1 MSKSDIQGRPAT
13 GDRHR
18 VGLLLVP
25 DFALLSFAS
34 AIEPLRAAN
43 RLIGKPF
50 YEWCHISPDGRP
62 VSASSGIAIA
72 ADHRVGDEIAL
83 DTLFVF
89 VGGNPA
95 AFDDPATFAWL
106 RTLAR
111 RGVRIA
117 GVSGGPYVLARAGLL
132 DGHRCTIHWEH
143 LPAFLEEFPQLDP
156 ERVLYVIDRQRMTC
170 AGGIAA
176 LDLMRAVISDDLG
189 ASVATAVGEWFL
201 QTQLRL
207 GSGPQRLT
215 LRERYGTVSP
225 RLLSVLQVMEE
236 RVDAP
241 LSRTALARVANVSV
255 RQLER
260 LFSDHLRT
268 TIADQYSTIR
278 LDRARA
284 LVQETAM
291 PVLDIAVACGFVSA
305 SHFSRAYKQRFGL
318 SPRNERK
325 AEQSLRLSARESRR
339 AVQ

>member
-1 MSKSDIQGRPAT
+1 M
-13 GDRHR
+13 
-18 VGLLLVP
+18 
-25 DFALLSFAS
+25 
-34 AIEPLRAAN
+34 
-43 RLIGKPF
+43 
-50 YEWCHISPDGRP
+50 
-62 VSASSGIAIA
+62 SASSGIAIA

-95 AFDDPATFAWL
+95 AFNDEATFAWL
-106 RTLAR
+106 RSLAR

-132 DGHRCTIHWEH
+132 DGYRCTIHWEH
-143 LPAFLEEFPQLDP
+143 LPAFLEEFPHLDP
-156 ERVLYVIDRQRMTC
+156 ARVLYVIDRERMTC

-189 ASVATAVGEWFL
+189 AAAATAVSEWFL

-207 GSGPQRLT
+207 GNGPQRLA
-215 LRERYGTVSP
+215 LRERYGTVST
-225 RLLSVLQVMEE
+225 RLLSVLKLMEE
-236 RVDAP
+236 RVDEP
-241 LSRTALARVANVSV
+241 LSRKALARIANVSV

-260 LFSDHLRT
+260 LFSVHLHT
-268 TIADQYSTIR
+268 TIADQYSNIR

-284 LVQETAM
+284 LVHETAM

-318 SPRNERK
+318 SPRNERN
-325 AEQSLRLSARESRR
+325 AERSLRLNGQEGRWAI
-339 AVQ
+339 